1 MFVKQKINK
10 SIKKSKTASELLND
24 ITNIALDNNA
34 NNIHL
39 EPRGYYYHIRYRID
53 NELKNVGRMPFEFG
67 TKLINYINKI
77 KSKNDNFTL
86 DLKNKSININSYS
99 FPTIFGE
106 KVTLN
111 FIKKD
116 GIGLT
121 SLKLN
126 KDQINTIT
134 NSLLNDKG
142 LILLTGFKASEKN
155 KVLYALM
162 HNLLE
167 NNNSNLFSIEDY
179 IDYSLPN
186 VKQKALEKFDDTS
199 VFRNLQTINKK
210 NPNAIML
217 SHITGP
223 TTAKMVIN
231 SALLNN
237 LIITYLPN
245 KEEYNKIPSLDHWG
259 IDEYL
264 IKSAL
269 KLIIHPDEDGINI
282 IEY

>member
-10 SIKKSKTASELLND
+10 TIKNSKKESELLNN
-24 ITNIALDNNA
+24 ITNIALSNNA

-39 EPRGYYYHIRYRID
+39 EPHGYYYHIRYRIN
-53 NELKNVGRMPFEFG
+53 NELKKIGRMPFEFG
-67 TKLINYINKI
+67 NILINYINKI
-77 KSKNDNFTL
+77 KNKDDNFTL
-86 DLKNKSININSYS
+86 DLKNKSININSHS

-106 KVTLN
+106 KITLN

-126 KDQINTIT
+126 QDQINTIT
-134 NSLLNDKG
+134 NNLLNDKG

-155 KVLYALM
+155 KVMYALM

-167 NNNSNLFSIEDY
+167 NKNSNIYSIEDY

-186 VKQKALEKFDDTS
+186 VKQKALEKFNDTS
-199 VFRNLQTINKK
+199 VFRNLQTISKK
-210 NPNAIML
+210 NSNTIML

-237 LIITYLPN
+237 LVITYLPN
-245 KEEYNKIPSLDHWG
+245 KEDYNKIPSLEHWG

-269 KLIIHPDEDGINI
+269 KLIIYPKDDGINI

>member
-10 SIKKSKTASELLND
+10 TIKNSKTASELLNN
-24 ITNIALDNNA
+24 ITNIALSNNA

-39 EPRGYYYHIRYRID
+39 EPHGYYYHIRYRIN
-53 NELKNVGRMPFEFG
+53 NELKKIGRMPFEFG
-67 TKLINYINKI
+67 NILINYINKI
-77 KSKNDNFTL
+77 KNKDDNFTL
-86 DLKNKSININSYS
+86 DLKNKSININSHS

-106 KVTLN
+106 KITLN

-126 KDQINTIT
+126 QDQINTIT
-134 NSLLNDKG
+134 NNLLNDKG

-155 KVLYALM
+155 KVMYALM

-167 NNNSNLFSIEDY
+167 NKNSNIYSIEDY

-186 VKQKALEKFDDTS
+186 VKQKALEKFNDTS
-199 VFRNLQTINKK
+199 VFRNLQTISKK
-210 NPNAIML
+210 NSNTIML

-237 LIITYLPN
+237 LVITYLPN
-245 KEEYNKIPSLDHWG
+245 KEDYNKIPSLEHWG

-269 KLIIHPDEDGINI
+269 KLIIYPKDDGINI